1 VKSAPSIKKAAAHI
15 LAGSVVFLAAFL
27 THSIFA
33 SALPRPFASASIHSA
48 NAGSNSPVRI
58 ASPQSQNASPG
69 TISGHV
75 YRGDTGE
82 PLPKASVILTPSQ
95 DRTQANSNSQV
106 LRQVTR
112 TNSDGSFSF
121 ANVSPGRYTA
131 RAEHVGYLAQ
141 QFGQGEGRGGAEI
154 FTVSPGQSRDKID
167 FRLGPAGVISG
178 NIRDEDNEPMEGVVI
193 SVVRLRYARNGA
205 RQEVTSQIVTTDD
218 LGNYR
223 LFGLLPGFYYVRVA
237 GSARDTQAEGPTT
250 GVAYRP
256 TYYPGTGSIDDA
268 QRVQVAP
275 GVETP
280 GISFTVGTQTTHTIS
295 GTVLD
300 TSGPSDTRRFMVT
313 ASRGT
318 ISAGQIGMGFTTGQ
332 MSRVSS
338 PDGTFAISGLPS
350 GEYTLTAR
358 SMQVS
363 QQGGSITS
371 ISAQNPAESDTG
383 YATVRVA
390 DGDARV
396 NIPVSRPSSIK
407 GRVIVEGTRQP
418 PSQGMR
424 LTLQGVFG
432 AAPGN
437 NTQNPALDANG
448 AFELRDIGSG
458 QYTFNIAGGQNQLYL
473 KQVACSGKDY
483 SVQPITLE
491 SGIAL
496 NDCVL
501 TLGTDAGT
509 FSGQVTDSGKPVQGL
524 VVIAIP
530 ESSDLRPLGRY
541 TFTGKTDA
549 DGNYQIAGVIPGDYL
564 LFAVTA
570 NDEQTYF
577 APDFA
582 EKNIR
587 DAERITIH
595 ANETKTVN
603 PKPSPAQ

>member
-1 VKSAPSIKKAAAHI
+1 
-15 LAGSVVFLAAFL
+15 
-27 THSIFA
+27 
-33 SALPRPFASASIHSA
+33 
-48 NAGSNSPVRI
+48 
-58 ASPQSQNASPG
+58 
-69 TISGHV
+69 
-75 YRGDTGE
+75 
-82 PLPKASVILTPSQ
+82 
-95 DRTQANSNSQV
+95 
-106 LRQVTR
+106 
-112 TNSDGSFSF
+112 
-121 ANVSPGRYTA
+121 
-131 RAEHVGYLAQ
+131 
-141 QFGQGEGRGGAEI
+141 
-154 FTVSPGQSRDKID
+154 
-167 FRLGPAGVISG
+167 
-178 NIRDEDNEPMEGVVI
+178 
-193 SVVRLRYARNGA
+193 
-205 RQEVTSQIVTTDD
+205 
-218 LGNYR
+218 
-223 LFGLLPGFYYVRVA
+223 LLPGFYYVRVA
-237 GSARDTQAEGPTT
+237 GSARDTQADGPAT
-250 GVAYRP
+250 GIAYRP
-256 TYYPGTGSIDDA
+256 TYYPGTASIDDA

-295 GTVLD
+295 GMVLD
-300 TSGPSDTRRFMVT
+300 STGPSDTRRFMVT

-318 ISAGQIGMGFTTGQ
+318 ISAGQIGMGFAQGQ
-332 MSRVSS
+332 MNRVTNT
-338 PDGTFAISGLPS
+338 DGTFAISGVPS
-350 GEYTLTAR
+350 ADYTLTAR

-371 ISAQNPAESDTG
+371 ISAQNPAESDVG

-396 NIPVSRPSSIK
+396 NIPVSRPSSIR

-418 PSQGMR
+418 PQQGKQGMR
-424 LTLQGVFG
+424 LTLQAVFG

-448 AFELRDIGSG
+448 AFELRAIGSG
-458 QYTFNIAGGQNQLYL
+458 QYTFNVTDGQNQLYL
-473 KQVACSGKDY
+473 KQIACSGRDY
-483 SVQPITLE
+483 SIQPIMLE

-509 FSGQVTDSGKPVQGL
+509 LSGQVTESGKPVQGL

-530 ESSDLRPLGRY
+530 ESRDLRPLGRY

-549 DGNYQIAGVIPGDYL
+549 DGNYQISGVIPGDYL

-587 DAERITIH
+587 DAERVTIH